1 MAKKPSKKKKRRF
14 REVASEL
21 FEFLVGELLLNLIL
35 WPLRIL
41 WMFIRFLFRSIG
53 DLIP

>member
-1 MAKKPSKKKKRRF
+1 MSKSSNKKKKRRS
-14 REVASEL
+14 REGASEL
-21 FEFLVGELLLNLIL
+21 FEALFENFLLNIIL
-35 WPLRIL
+35 WPLRML

>member
-1 MAKKPSKKKKRRF
+1 MPQKPPKKKKRRI
-14 REVASEL
+14 REGASDL
-21 FEFLVGELLLNLIL
+21 FEFLFEELLCQIIL
-35 WPLRIL
+35 WPFRIL